1 MDNAS
6 ERIENKVWAWNV
18 CLGDVDGQLEMTTG
32 NDATNCVVNENSTI
46 FQDKEI
52 TETVTSYKL
61 DTLIN
66 QIGVKSN
73 VLKIDVEGYEKNVL
87 FGAHKTLS
95 SSELNVILIEL
106 NDSGAM
112 FGHTDEE
119 LVSILRDYG
128 LIPVDYD
135 PGSGMLTKITGKNS
149 SKLNTIFVKD
159 FELAVK
165 RIAASNKNLQAH
177 VTNTTY
183 N

>member
-1 MDNAS
+1 M
-6 ERIENKVWAWNV
+6 
-18 CLGDVDGQLEMTTG
+18 
-32 NDATNCVVNENSTI
+32 
-46 FQDKEI
+46 
-52 TETVTSYKL
+52 
-61 DTLIN
+61 
-66 QIGVKSN
+66 
-73 VLKIDVEGYEKNVL
+73 LKIDVEGYEKNVL
-87 FGAHKTLS
+87 FGAETLS

-128 LIPVDYD
+128 FIPVDYD

-165 RIAASNKNLQAH
+165 RIAASNKKLQVHTLPTQLIIKEALK
-177 VTNTTY
+177 NDK
-183 N
+183 